1 MDQSRPFILASTE
14 LCYEANPTLWHLYC
28 ALTNRIIGQ
37 PSALWTEQDVV
48 IAILARGLNPN
59 DARKNDSDNEQSRSV
74 KSGYRFDIRRDIST
88 GNVMAVREASSSND
102 AVVFVVGA

>member
-14 LCYEANPTLWHLYC
+14 PCYEANPTLWHLYC
-28 ALTNRIIGQ
+28 ALTGRIIGQ

-48 IAILARGLNPN
+48 IAILARGLNAN
-59 DARKNDSDNEQSRSV
+59 DARKNDTDHGQSGTFQ
-74 KSGYRFDIRRDIST
+74 SGRGFNIRRDIST

-102 AVVFVVGA
+102 AVLFVVGS

>member
-14 LCYEANPTLWHLYC
+14 PCYEANPTLWHLYC
-28 ALTNRIIGQ
+28 ALTGRIIGQ

-59 DARKNDSDNEQSRSV
+59 DARKNDSGNEQSGSV
-74 KSGYRFDIRRDIST
+74 KSGYRFDIRRDLST